1 MDWLIW
7 TGAAVSLLGVAG
19 LMYCIVIAARAK
31 RAGLDDDTMRSRLKK
46 LVILN
51 MAALFVSALGLML
64 VVLGIML
71 G

>member
-7 TGAAVSLLGVAG
+7 TGAAVSLLGVVG
-19 LMYCIVIAARAK
+19 LFYCIVSAARAK
-31 RAGLDDDTMRSRLKK
+31 KAGLDDDAMRGRLKS
-46 LVILN
+46 LVVIN

-71 G
+71 D